1 MENLTIRDL
10 NFSGKKA
17 LVRVDFNVPIN
28 EETGTIN
35 DDSRIRAAIPTIDYL
50 LDHQAK
56 VILCSH
62 LGRPDGMIV
71 ESMRLAPV
79 AKRLSEIL
87 RQEVFT
93 VSDCIGDEVAA
104 KVDALE
110 DSQVL
115 LLENLRFHPEEE
127 ANDPIFA
134 KKLAD
139 LADIYIDDAFGTA
152 HRKHASIVGVAKY
165 LPAVAGLLLEK
176 ELNALGKVLEHPPRP
191 LLENLR
197 FHPEEE
203 ANDPIFAKKL
213 ADLADI
219 YIDDAFGTAHR
230 KHASIVGVAKYLPA
244 VAGLLLEKELNA
256 LGKVLEHPPRPFMI
270 LLGGAKVSDK
280 VGMLEN
286 VMDKVDT
293 ILIGG
298 GMAATFLKAQ
308 GLEIGD
314 SLIDD
319 SLDTAKMLMD
329 KAKSKNVKIILPDD
343 VLVTFD
349 KIGPE
354 ARAENV
360 SVENIPHTAKIVDI
374 GLLTITHF
382 TKHLEKCKT
391 VFWNG
396 PMGIYEIPQFSEGT
410 RAMVNT
416 MTRLHATTIIGG
428 GSTAEIV
435 TELNIASK
443 MSFVS
448 TGGGASLKFLSGEK
462 LPGVEV
468 LAKKNE

>member
-28 EETGTIN
+28 EKTGTIN

-93 VSDCIGDEVAA
+93 ASDCIGDEVAA

-139 LADIYIDDAFGTA
+139 LADIYVDDAFGTA
-152 HRKHASIVGVAKY
+152 Y
-165 LPAVAGLLLEK
+165 
-176 ELNALGKVLEHPPRP
+176 
-191 LLENLR
+191 
-197 FHPEEE
+197 
-203 ANDPIFAKKL
+203 
-213 ADLADI
+213 
-219 YIDDAFGTAHR
+219 R

>member
-115 LLENLRFHPEEE
+115 
-127 ANDPIFA
+127 
-134 KKLAD
+134 
-139 LADIYIDDAFGTA
+139 
-152 HRKHASIVGVAKY
+152 
-165 LPAVAGLLLEK
+165 
-176 ELNALGKVLEHPPRP
+176 

>member
-1 MENLTIRDL
+1 MSVMNNKTFSGAFMENLTIRDL

-93 VSDCIGDEVAA
+93 ASDCIGDEVAA

-139 LADIYIDDAFGTA
+139 LADIY
-152 HRKHASIVGVAKY
+152 V
-165 LPAVAGLLLEK
+165 
-176 ELNALGKVLEHPPRP
+176 
-191 LLENLR
+191 
-197 FHPEEE
+197 
-203 ANDPIFAKKL
+203 
-213 ADLADI
+213 
-219 YIDDAFGTAHR
+219 DDAFGTAHR

>member
-35 DDSRIRAAIPTIDYL
+35 DSSRIRAAIPTIDYL

-93 VSDCIGDEVAA
+93 ASDCIGDEVAA

-139 LADIYIDDAFGTA
+139 LADIY
-152 HRKHASIVGVAKY
+152 V
-165 LPAVAGLLLEK
+165 
-176 ELNALGKVLEHPPRP
+176 
-191 LLENLR
+191 
-197 FHPEEE
+197 
-203 ANDPIFAKKL
+203 
-213 ADLADI
+213 
-219 YIDDAFGTAHR
+219 DDAFGTAHR